1 MKENLF
7 VKGFEKGI
15 SGEKITAKEIKKIRF
30 AKSRLFVQWQTE
42 SGNTCNECKSRGRK
56 IFSIDEID
64 GIVPFH
70 YNCRCKFVT
79 LPSVTILSSN
89 VNQFIMES
97 EAGRKR
103 IISQCE
109 EYDGDTT
116 RLPQKKDRK
125 YYVFNDSDNRTYIIS
140 DDGLCFLWYK
150 NNFYP
155 VESRLITENI
165 LKKQEENYIKNF
177 KHEMDLF
184 DKN

>member
-42 SGNTCNECKSRGRK
+42 SGNTCNECKSRDRK

-125 YYVFNDSDNRTYIIS
+125 YYVFNDSDNRKYIIS
-140 DDGLCFLWYK
+140 DDGLCFLQYK

-165 LKKQEENYIKNF
+165 IKKQEENYIKNF

-184 DKN
+184 EKN